1 MQRSLLAIK
10 GMTSA
15 RMIPQL
21 EVAANRVIDV
31 GGVYFNPGKSGTSK
45 QKAAMYK
52 LKVIGFD
59 NDHEFGEGKNKIRV
73 PAFQYTDV
81 TEYGEDDTPWED
93 EYIPMDKYIQ
103 WRSKTWSNNNELYGE
118 YKEQEALWLKEKE
131 AALDNAGSTLSVAEI
146 AEATAVAVVCDGTNT
161 QPPQPKKKKTRKSKV
176 HSSSLCL

>member
-31 GGVYFNPGKSGTSK
+31 GGVYLNPGKSGTSK

-59 NDHEFGEGKNKIRV
+59 NDHELGEGREQDSRSCFPVHGRDGIRR
-73 PAFQYTDV
+73 
-81 TEYGEDDTPWED
+81 G
-93 EYIPMDKYIQ
+93 
-103 WRSKTWSNNNELYGE
+103 
-118 YKEQEALWLKEKE
+118 
-131 AALDNAGSTLSVAEI
+131 
-146 AEATAVAVVCDGTNT
+146 
-161 QPPQPKKKKTRKSKV
+161 
-176 HSSSLCL
+176 

>member
-52 LKVIGFD
+52 L
-59 NDHEFGEGKNKIRV
+59 IRSLV
-73 PAFQYTDV
+73 STTTTSSAKGRTRFAF
-81 TEYGEDDTPWED
+81 
-93 EYIPMDKYIQ
+93 
-103 WRSKTWSNNNELYGE
+103 L
-118 YKEQEALWLKEKE
+118 LF
-131 AALDNAGSTLSVAEI
+131 STR
-146 AEATAVAVVCDGTNT
+146 T
-161 QPPQPKKKKTRKSKV
+161 
-176 HSSSLCL
+176 

>member
-1 MQRSLLAIK
+1 MQRLLLAIK

-31 GGVYFNPGKSGTSK
+31 GGVYLNPGKSGTSK

-59 NDHEFGEGKNKIRV
+59 NQRPRVRRRENKIRV

-81 TEYGEDDTPWED
+81 TAYGEDDTPWKD
-93 EYIPMDKYIQ
+93 EYIPTDKIKYEARRIKSNRG
-103 WRSKTWSNNNELYGE
+103 RSFDCSP
-118 YKEQEALWLKEKE
+118 
-131 AALDNAGSTLSVAEI
+131 
-146 AEATAVAVVCDGTNT
+146 TA
-161 QPPQPKKKKTRKSKV
+161 
-176 HSSSLCL
+176 

>member
-31 GGVYFNPGKSGTSK
+31 GGVYLNPGKSGTSK

-59 NDHEFGEGKNKIRV
+59 NDHEFGEGRTRF
-73 PAFQYTDV
+73 AFLL
-81 TEYGEDDTPWED
+81 
-93 EYIPMDKYIQ
+93 
-103 WRSKTWSNNNELYGE
+103 S
-118 YKEQEALWLKEKE
+118 
-131 AALDNAGSTLSVAEI
+131 STL
-146 AEATAVAVVCDGTNT
+146 T
-161 QPPQPKKKKTRKSKV
+161 
-176 HSSSLCL
+176 